1 MESQSDESCPICLID
16 MKNKVRITTACS
28 HTFCFDCI
36 ATNTGI
42 TDNCPLCRQDVNIPT
57 FKDCVIRN
65 RIDAL
70 EKLEFESDIREIVE
84 SNLTYHFKMQK
95 CLLVHDIK
103 RCLGENFMD
112 YSMEN
117 KMLLYNQVKL
127 LIDREYKLFEHCEY
141 LINYIGLPI
150 RENDGIKSRDTVLST
165 IRGSTLQGWINNTR
179 DHLLTTINRN
189 IPSCS
194 NMVQLPIQ
202 NLNSPFMTLI
212 KNCVYSRFDLI
223 LSTTRHLLEHDIMLN
238 YRLYEEDTDNY
249 GVGGGGTVGG
259 GTRDV
264 ASEDGSDVEDLEDAV
279 LDDLIRN
286 VDEDRIINDNI
297 WNLNINIG
305 ENNTNFGLDNIL
317 ENRDLII
324 NNSYSIIN
332 SIPIENVD

>member
-1 MESQSDESCPICLID
+1 MESQGESCPICLID

-42 TDNCPLCRQDVNIPT
+42 NDNCPLCRQDVDIPA
-57 FKDCVIRN
+57 FKDAIIRN

-70 EKLEFESDIREIVE
+70 EKLEFESDIRDIVE

-95 CLLVHDIK
+95 CLLDHEIK
-103 RCLGENFMD
+103 RCLSENFMD

-141 LINYIGLPI
+141 LVGYIGLPI
-150 RENDGIKSRDTVLST
+150 RENDAIKSREYILST
-165 IRGSTLQGWINNTR
+165 IRGSTLQGWINTTR
-179 DHLLTTINRN
+179 DNLITDINRN

-194 NMVQLPIQ
+194 NMVGLPIQ

-223 LSTTRHLLEHDIMLN
+223 VSTTRHLLEHDIMLN
-238 YRLYEEDTDNY
+238 YRLYED
-249 GVGGGGTVGG
+249 
-259 GTRDV
+259 DV
-264 ASEDGSDVEDLEDAV
+264 VEGNNVIRVAVREEEDGSDVEDLEDAV

-286 VDEDRIINDNI
+286 LDEDRIINDNI
-297 WNLNINIG
+297 WNINIG
-305 ENNTNFGLDNIL
+305 ENNTNFELDNIL

-324 NNSYSIIN
+324 NSSYTIIN
-332 SIPIENVD
+332 NIPIENVD

>member
-1 MESQSDESCPICLID
+1 MESQGESCPICLID

-42 TDNCPLCRQDVNIPT
+42 TDNCPLCRQDVDIPA
-57 FKDCVIRN
+57 FKDAIIRN

-70 EKLEFESDIREIVE
+70 EKLEFESDIGEIVE
-84 SNLTYHFKMQK
+84 SNLVYHFKMQK
-95 CLLVHDIK
+95 CLLVHDVK
-103 RCLGENFMD
+103 RCLSENFMD

-127 LIDREYKLFEHCEY
+127 LIDREFKLFEHCEY
-141 LINYIGLPI
+141 LIGYIGLPI
-150 RENDGIKSRDTVLST
+150 RENDGIKSREYILST
-165 IRGSTLQGWINNTR
+165 IRGSTLQGWINTTR
-179 DHLLTTINRN
+179 DNLITTINRN

-194 NMVQLPIQ
+194 NMVGLPIQ

-223 LSTTRHLLEHDIMLN
+223 VSTTRHLLEHDIMLN
-238 YRLYEEDTDNY
+238 YRLYED
-249 GVGGGGTVGG
+249 
-259 GTRDV
+259 DV
-264 ASEDGSDVEDLEDAV
+264 VEGNNVIRVAVREEEDGSDVEDLEDAV

-286 VDEDRIINDNI
+286 LDEDRIINDNI
-297 WNLNINIG
+297 WNINIG
-305 ENNTNFGLDNIL
+305 ENNTNFELDNIL

-324 NNSYSIIN
+324 NSSYTIIN
-332 SIPIENVD
+332 NIPIENVD

>member
-1 MESQSDESCPICLID
+1 MESPSYESCPICLID

-42 TDNCPLCRQDVNIPT
+42 TDNCPLCRQDVDIPA
-57 FKDCVIRN
+57 FKDAIIRN

-70 EKLEFESDIREIVE
+70 EKLEFESDIGEIVE

-103 RCLGENFMD
+103 RCLSENFMD
-112 YSMEN
+112 YNMEN

-127 LIDREYKLFEHCEY
+127 FIDREYKLFEHCEY
-141 LINYIGLPI
+141 LIGYIGLPI
-150 RENDGIKSRDTVLST
+150 RENDGIKSRNTILSA

-179 DHLLTTINRN
+179 DHLVTTINRN

-194 NMVQLPIQ
+194 NMVGLPIQ

-238 YRLYEEDTDNY
+238 YKFYEDGVIEGGVVRLAEE
-249 GVGGGGTVGG
+249 
-259 GTRDV
+259 
-264 ASEDGSDVEDLEDAV
+264 EDGSDVEDLEDAV
-279 LDDLIRN
+279 LDDLIRDL
-286 VDEDRIINDNI
+286 DEDRIINDNI
-297 WNLNINIG
+297 WNINIR
-305 ENNTNFGLDNIL
+305 ENNTNFELDNIL

>member
-1 MESQSDESCPICLID
+1 MESPSDESCPICLID

-42 TDNCPLCRQDVNIPT
+42 TDNCPLCRQDVDIPA
-57 FKDCVIRN
+57 FKDTIIRN

-70 EKLEFESDIREIVE
+70 EKLEFESDIGEIVE

-103 RCLGENFMD
+103 RCLSENFMD
-112 YSMEN
+112 YNMEN

-141 LINYIGLPI
+141 LIGYIGLPI
-150 RENDGIKSRDTVLST
+150 RENDGIKSRNTILSA

-179 DHLLTTINRN
+179 DNLITTINRN

-194 NMVQLPIQ
+194 NMVGLPIQ

-238 YRLYEEDTDNY
+238 YRLYEDGVVRVDN
-249 GVGGGGTVGG
+249 
-259 GTRDV
+259 RDIV
-264 ASEDGSDVEDLEDAV
+264 REAEAEDGSDVEDLEDAV
-279 LDDLIRN
+279 LDDLIRDL
-286 VDEDRIINDNI
+286 DEDRIINDNI
-297 WNLNINIG
+297 HDNIWNLNIR